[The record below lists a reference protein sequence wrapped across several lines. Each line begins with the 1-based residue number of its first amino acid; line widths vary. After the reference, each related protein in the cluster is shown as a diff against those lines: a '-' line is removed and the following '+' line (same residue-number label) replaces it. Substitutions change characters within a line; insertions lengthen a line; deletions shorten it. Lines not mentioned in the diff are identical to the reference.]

1 MLDWCGCSR
10 HAGRFGASPPVTRV
24 DRAAPV
30 LPRDG
35 GVPRSCS
42 GSVRQPSSCCC
53 GAMAV
58 PARSWTRYAPPAPS
72 QTLEHAVDQLGA
84 EKAPVRLAVRAYL
97 IRRSSHRP
105 AVRLAV
111 EAQLGGRHTAT
122 QAALKRPYRRRTAG
136 PSARWWSGRAQL
148 GCSEQTVQDRMT
160 TTTTTEES
168 HLDGRRNT
176 MADRPRHVHAH

>member
-1 MLDWCGCSR
+1 MLGIGAAALRRAAAALWRYRRG
-10 HAGRFGASPPVTRV
+10 AGRDTHRQRHHSRRWWCRLHSCWPLAGSSPPSKPWSTSARTLPSSASP
-24 DRAAPV
+24 
-30 LPRDG
+30 
-35 GVPRSCS
+35 
-42 GSVRQPSSCCC
+42 SST
-53 GAMAV
+53 
-58 PARSWTRYAPPAPS
+58 PARLINSAPRRP
-72 QTLEHAVDQLGA
+72 
-84 EKAPVRLAVRAYL
+84 PVRLAVRAYL